1 MTAIPAVAATGNA
14 DATSAASYYA
24 IPNRRVTSKRVNGYN
39 GFFKGIWLR
48 APAAPQSL
56 FASEQMIDALAH
68 AANLDPIAFRIKNI
82 DATDVNNN
90 ARWIGVLDAVSKAAG
105 WKPKV
110 SASKLDSIVKG
121 RGVAMGGFA
130 NAYPAVIADIT
141 ANKKTGKITV
151 DHLYAAQ
158 DAGTTVNPGLVENQM
173 TGCLVQG
180 CSRALIEEVRFT
192 KTKQTSLDWISYPTI
207 RFNEAPK
214 VTTVV
219 VQRLDQPSA
228 GSGEPS
234 TAAVP
239 AAIAN
244 AFYDATGVRLT
255 RMPMT
260 PGYVRGALAAAA
272 AAK

>member
-1 MTAIPAVAATGNA
+1 
-14 DATSAASYYA
+14 
-24 IPNRRVTSKRVNGYN
+24 
-39 GFFKGIWLR
+39 
-48 APAAPQSL
+48 
-56 FASEQMIDALAH
+56 E
-68 AANLDPIAFRIKNI
+68 
-82 DATDVNNN
+82 
-90 ARWIGVLDAVSKAAG
+90 
-105 WKPKV
+105 WKPKG
-110 SASKLDSIVKG
+110 SASKLESGNLGKG

-130 NAYPAVIADIT
+130 SAFPAIVADVT
-141 ANKKTGKITV
+141 VNKKTGKITV

-180 CSRALIEEVRFT
+180 VSRALIEQVTFS
-192 KTKQTSLDWISYPTI
+192 KSHVTSLDWATYPTI
-207 RFNEAPK
+207 RFVDAPK

-244 AFYDATGVRLT
+244 AFFDATGVRLT
-255 RMPMT
+255 RMPMA
-260 PGYVRGALAAAA
+260 PGYVRGALAAA
-272 AAK
+272 KK

>member
-1 MTAIPAVAATGNA
+1 M
-14 DATSAASYYA
+14 
-24 IPNRRVTSKRVNGYN
+24 
-39 GFFKGIWLR
+39 
-48 APAAPQSL
+48 
-56 FASEQMIDALAH
+56 
-68 AANLDPIAFRIKNI
+68 
-82 DATDVNNN
+82 NNN
-90 ARWIGVLDAVSKAAG
+90 ARWIGVLDAVSKAAE

-110 SASKLDSIVKG
+110 SASALQSGNLVKG
-121 RGVAMGGFA
+121 RGVAMGGFS
-130 NAYPAVIADIT
+130 NAFPAIIADVT
-141 ANKKTGKITV
+141 VNRKTGKITV
-151 DHLYAAQ
+151 DHMYAAQ
-158 DAGTTVNPGLVENQM
+158 DAGITVNPGLVENQM

-180 CSRALIEEVRFT
+180 VSRALIEEVTFSKSRV
-192 KTKQTSLDWISYPTI
+192 TSLDWISYPTI
-207 RFNEAPK
+207 RFIEAPK

-244 AFYDATGVRLT
+244 AFFDATGVRLT

-272 AAK
+272 K